1 MNLKN
6 ITRII
11 LGIAAVILAYFLFE
25 SIMKP
30 QRYETLRARKEVE
43 VVNRLKD
50 IRTAQ
55 LAFRNVHGR
64 FAGTMDSLVLFLE
77 EGRLP
82 TVKKTG
88 EIPEEM
94 TEAEALR
101 QGIITRDTVFTDAY
115 SALFP
120 DYDRAVHMA
129 TFRFIPFTGRT
140 KEFTVEAGFV
150 ERNNIQIPVVEVSAF
165 LLDYMTEPE
174 YEQLAKNAVKRAR
187 DINRFPGRK
196 FGSMTDPITEGNWE

>member
-1 MNLKN
+1 MKVKT
-6 ITRII
+6 ITRIV
-11 LGIAAVILAYFLFE
+11 LGIATVVLAYFLFE

-30 QRYETLRARKEVE
+30 QRFETLRARKEVE

-55 LAFRNVHGR
+55 LAFRSVHNR
-64 FAGTMDSLVLFLE
+64 FAPTMDSLILFLE

-82 TVKKTG
+82 TVRKLG
-88 EIPEEM
+88 EIPDSL
-94 TEAEALR
+94 TEAEALKLK
-101 QGIITRDTVFTDAY
+101 IISRDTIFTDAY

-120 DYDRAVHMA
+120 DQDKAAHL
-129 TFRFIPFTGRT
+129 TNLRFIPFTGRT

-150 ERNNIQIPVVEVSAF
+150 PRNNIEVPVVAVSA
-165 LLDYMTEPE
+165 LLSDYMNEPE
-174 YEQLAKNAVKRAR
+174 FKQLVINASARAR
-187 DINRFPGRK
+187 NINRFPGRM